1 MVNFIIWLIGGAAIG
16 GLVTLIVHR
25 RRPILLS
32 NIVVGGIGAFVVGY
46 LLLPMLHINTTS
58 FSLPGL
64 LVSLGGTII
73 LLLVVNF
80 IYREHTMP
88 NIIMEGHWD
97 MVQRKIHSRWS
108 KITEEEAGQLNG
120 NHEEL
125 IKKIEESYGIDKEQ
139 AEDQLQ
145 RFLRALIS
153 D

>member
-1 MVNFIIWLIGGAAIG
+1 MVNYFLWLLAGAVIG

-25 RRPILLS
+25 RRPILLI
-32 NIVVGGIGAFVVGY
+32 NIVVGSVGAFVVGY

-64 LVSLGGTII
+64 LVSLGGAIV

-80 IYREHTMP
+80 FIREHSVP
-88 NIIMEGHWD
+88 NILMEGHWD

-108 KITEEEAGQLNG
+108 KITEVEAGQLNG
-120 NHEEL
+120 NHEQL
-125 IKKIEESYGIDKEQ
+125 VNIIKERYGIAKEQ

-145 RFLRALIS
+145 KFLRALIY
-153 D
+153 